1 MGDFF
6 LPPCVIMHKLGLRVA
21 ASVARS
27 GQRYSRSAA
36 LTGVSSRVVSNPS
49 TRCFASMKTGSDTN
63 VNAAVNPEPEMNPK
77 DQMNVEPKVV
87 ESNPVAEEAVGVA
100 EEATPTETQAEETE
114 GAVKDK
120 MEKTEKV
127 IGPSSQHQF
136 QAETRKLL
144 DIVAKS
150 LYTDK
155 EIFIRELVSNASDA
169 MEKFRHAQVAGDALI
184 DPYLEPE
191 IHITAD
197 NESNT
202 IIIQDFGIGM
212 TDQELMDNLGTI
224 ARSGTLEFVKNKEN
238 AQSFIGQ
245 FGVGF
250 YSSFMVADQ
259 VEVYSRSAHE
269 GSKGYLWKSDG
280 SGSYELAEA
289 DNVTRGTKIILHL
302 REDCKE
308 FSGEKVLKDILSK
321 HSNFVNFKI
330 LLNGQRIN
338 TIDAIWMLPKNE
350 VTEEQHNEFYKFI
363 SHSYDKPRMKLHF
376 QTDSP
381 LNLSSI
387 FYVPSE
393 HTEKYGIGR
402 MEPGVSLYCRKI
414 LIQSNMKKFLP
425 DYLRFIRGV
434 VDCEDI
440 SLNISREHLQDSQLV
455 NRLASVLTRRI
466 IKFFG
471 EEAKRN
477 PGDFEDF
484 FNEYGQFIKEGI
496 VSEQNDRENLAKLL
510 RMESS
515 KFEDGKLVS
524 FEDYISRMGEEQKE
538 IYYAVAQKRSLAEG
552 SPYMEHFKKKGIE
565 VLFMYQAVDDW
576 VMNAIGTF
584 KGKSLKPIESA
595 EIEKE
600 EEENITEEERAD
612 IKSFNDW
619 IREQLSDKI
628 SSVKDTS
635 RLTDSP
641 AVIIDHETVAYR
653 RMMQQVDPKRM
664 PKLPK
669 QALEIN
675 VKHPVMAN
683 LRQIREIN
691 PALAAQAIEQV
702 YDNAMISA
710 GLLSDNRPML
720 DRINSLLA
728 RTLQHELDDNQKKE

>member
-6 LPPCVIMHKLGLRVA
+6 LLCCTIMHKLSLRVA

-27 GQRYSRSAA
+27 GQRYSRAASLGSA
-36 LTGVSSRVVSNPS
+36 SRVAQTS
-49 TRCFASMKTGSDTN
+49 TRCYANMKSGSDTN
-63 VNAAVNPEPEMNPK
+63 VNAAVNPDPEMNPK
-77 DQMNVEPKVV
+77 DQLNMDPKKVQ
-87 ESNPVAEEAVGVA
+87 SNPVAEEAVGVA
-100 EEATPTETQAEETE
+100 EEATPLENTKPEETE

-127 IGPSSQHQF
+127 VGPSSSHQF

-169 MEKFRHAQVAGDALI
+169 MEKFRHAQVAGESLI
-184 DPYLEPE
+184 DPYIEPE

-202 IIIQDFGIGM
+202 IVIQDFGIGM
-212 TDQELMDNLGTI
+212 TADELKENLGTI
-224 ARSGTLEFVKNKEN
+224 EFVKNKEN
-238 AQSFIGQ
+238 SQSFIGQ

-402 MEPGVSLYCRKI
+402 MEPGVSLYCRKV

-440 SLNISREHLQDSQLV
+440 TLNISREHLQDSQLV
-455 NRLASVLTRRI
+455 SRLASVLTRRI
-466 IKFFG
+466 VKFFG

-484 FNEYGQFIKEGI
+484 FNEYGQF
-496 VSEQNDRENLAKLL
+496 
-510 RMESS
+510 
-515 KFEDGKLVS
+515 
-524 FEDYISRMGEEQKE
+524 
-538 IYYAVAQKRSLAEG
+538 
-552 SPYMEHFKKKGIE
+552 
-565 VLFMYQAVDDW
+565 
-576 VMNAIGTF
+576 
-584 KGKSLKPIESA
+584 
-595 EIEKE
+595 
-600 EEENITEEERAD
+600 
-612 IKSFNDW
+612 
-619 IREQLSDKI
+619 
-628 SSVKDTS
+628 
-635 RLTDSP
+635 
-641 AVIIDHETVAYR
+641 
-653 RMMQQVDPKRM
+653 
-664 PKLPK
+664 
-669 QALEIN
+669 
-675 VKHPVMAN
+675 
-683 LRQIREIN
+683 
-691 PALAAQAIEQV
+691 
-702 YDNAMISA
+702 
-710 GLLSDNRPML
+710 
-720 DRINSLLA
+720 
-728 RTLQHELDDNQKKE
+728 